1 MKGKTVVESS
11 SRPDNDEVG
20 LHQPVIASNED
31 GRPVIASNEDGQP
44 VIANNEDGQRE
55 TSFVAM
61 PYLSS
66 NAISIVG
73 ASSSDFHPLHEMNV
87 PSQYLP
93 TQNMTT
99 HGDISFWTQPPQSHA
114 VNSNIQPW
122 NLSHT
127 SSGRDLAPQA
137 LTHTPPPVNAEEE
150 NPMQRFQKMRGQMM
164 HSWIVNQVLVGWS
177 TRICQL

>member
-93 TQNMTT
+93 TQNMT
-99 HGDISFWTQPPQSHA
+99 
-114 VNSNIQPW
+114 NIQPW